1 MNQYVGL
8 LELICSSSPI
18 PTAEVLQDVSVLYA
32 RLGEYIHIAILLCLR
47 VSHLIMTHLSA
58 AQCLHA
64 SQLLFPILNLLYA
77 IDVCAVC
84 VRCL

>member
-32 RLGEYIHIAILLCLR
+32 RLGEYIHIAILLCLG
-47 VSHLIMTHLSA
+47 VSLIMAHLSA

-77 IDVCAVC
+77 IDFCTVC
-84 VRCL
+84 VRCP